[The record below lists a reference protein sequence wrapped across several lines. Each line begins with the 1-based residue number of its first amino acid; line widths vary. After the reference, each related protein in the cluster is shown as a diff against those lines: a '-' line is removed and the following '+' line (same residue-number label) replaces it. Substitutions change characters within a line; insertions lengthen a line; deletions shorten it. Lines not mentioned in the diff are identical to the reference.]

1 MRKAIFLL
9 STKISNLTIESNER
23 SAGVL
28 NVLTGVETVDE
39 CENGE
44 DSVETSS
51 EKIESIHVLMLGG
64 RELTVV
70 ESAKY

>member
-1 MRKAIFLL
+1 M
-9 STKISNLTIESNER
+9 
-23 SAGVL
+23 L

-39 CENGE
+39 GENGE